1 MFLNLHFKQSIR
13 DKMLTPK
20 DVDHI
25 KFVRAVAEELKKNE
39 NVKPHA
45 LAGFVK
51 SGVNAERPPE
61 QKDFW
66 FLRSAAILRKAYT
79 RGPVGVSR
87 LRTAFGSRKRRGHK
101 PAHHAP
107 AGGKFIRMMLQQLEK
122 NQEASSWKGFNSGRP
137 EIFGRGCENLQVI
150 EWQM

>member
-122 NQEASSWKGFNSGRP
+122 AGYLQKIQKPVSGRALTP
-137 EIFGRGCENLQVI
+137 AGQKFFSLSK
-150 EWQM
+150 